1 MLWTIPRQE
10 SHSFYKK
17 NLMFILANALKE
29 FDSAVCKTLKIYL
42 VLWSTPMAIFVK
54 QIFLT
59 SLARWISVQNNL
71 WRNLKHMKRSND
83 ILYPFKESVP
93 ILLNPHLVVKPREGE
108 IEKVTLS
115 KKPLRTGIPQNSFA
129 QAFLNTTWR

>member
-1 MLWTIPRQE
+1 
-10 SHSFYKK
+10 
-17 NLMFILANALKE
+17 
-29 FDSAVCKTLKIYL
+29 
-42 VLWSTPMAIFVK
+42 
-54 QIFLT
+54 
-59 SLARWISVQNNL
+59 
-71 WRNLKHMKRSND
+71 MKRSND

-93 ILLNPHLVVKPREGE
+93 ILLNPHLVVKPREEE